1 VAIAGA
7 VAVGMLTALQA
18 RINGQL
24 GLHLGDGFVAA
35 VVSFG
40 SGLVALVALS
50 AAVPS
55 GRRGAR
61 ALASGIRHRT
71 IPWWMLAEGRG
82 GAHGRHSGPRR
93 RRHRRL
99 AVHRRRRGGADPFR
113 APPRSR
119 RLRSGRRRR
128 GDDPARRG
136 GALALVAVAI
146 SLQGGVLERVPW
158 WMLVLPFLAGI
169 GIAWQQA
176 TNGRL
181 RQRVGTR

>member
-1 VAIAGA
+1 MTAAAPARLPAAVAIAGA

-71 IPWWMLAEGRG
+71 IPWWMLAG
-82 GAHGRHSGPRR
+82 GA
-93 RRHRRL
+93 
-99 AVHRRRRGGADPFR
+99 A
-113 APPRSR
+113 
-119 RLRSGRRRR
+119 
-128 GDDPARRG
+128 
-136 GALALVAVAI
+136 GALTVVEKRLHKVRGHRVINVLIEALKTMKLDVMK
-146 SLQGGVLERVPW
+146 E
-158 WMLVLPFLAGI
+158 
-169 GIAWQQA
+169 
-176 TNGRL
+176 
-181 RQRVGTR
+181 VG